1 MGTGIVLMTRKQ
13 MLSIKERVERL
24 ELAATEQ
31 LERDAE
37 ADTQPTWPARD
48 LEPEESTAT
57 ESA

>member
-24 ELAATEQ
+24 ELAAAEE
-31 LERDAE
+31 LE
-37 ADTQPTWPARD
+37 ADADADTKPSWPAHD
-48 LEPEESTAT
+48 LVPEESTAT